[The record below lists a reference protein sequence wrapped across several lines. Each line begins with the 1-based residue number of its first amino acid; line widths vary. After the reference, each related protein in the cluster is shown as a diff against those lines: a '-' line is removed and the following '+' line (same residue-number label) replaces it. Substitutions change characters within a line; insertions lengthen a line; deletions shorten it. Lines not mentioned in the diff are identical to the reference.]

1 MCACDRPIGLNS
13 QTRSSPASQVRTP
26 RARQL
31 TYSDFFV
38 LSESFEDNVASAAV
52 RPASVDEVREIVKL
66 ANETT
71 VPLHAV
77 SIGRNLG
84 CVRRGCIAAD
94 AAGMAGPRRDSRA
107 PSSWCAISSCVSHS
121 AGSQAH
127 EQDPRDQ

>member
-1 MCACDRPIGLNS
+1 MCACDRSIGLNA
-13 QTRSSPASQVRTP
+13 QTRSSLASQVRSL
-26 RARQL
+26 RARTL
-31 TYSDFFV
+31 TYADFFV
-38 LSESFEDNVASAAV
+38 LSESFQDNVASAAV

-94 AAGMAGPRRDSRA
+94 AAGLAGPRRDSRA
-107 PSSWCAISSCVSHS
+107 RSSWCALSSCVSDS
-121 AGSQAH
+121 AGSEAH
-127 EQDPRDQ
+127 EQDP